1 MQNWL
6 LPEYIE
12 DILPAEAA
20 VIESLRARLLE
31 CFRVHGY
38 ALVHPPLVEYVES
51 LATGTGRDMDLQTFK
66 LIDRLSGRLM
76 GLRADISPQVA
87 RIDAHALNRQG
98 VARLC
103 YAGRVVHTTPDGL
116 GRSRELFQIGAEL
129 FGHAGIESDLEIQRL
144 LLTALKLA
152 GVSSVHVDLGHVA
165 ILRGLVR
172 LGACAPA
179 LESELFDALQAKD
192 IPTLEI
198 LTSSLAPAVRSA
210 LLALP
215 TLYGDREVLDRAREV
230 LPPVPEIAHAL
241 DELAQLADA
250 LRSSSCTV
258 CIDLAESRGYHY
270 HSGAVFSAYVSDWRK
285 TLARGGRYDEIGKA
299 FGRARPA
306 TGFSIDLREL
316 AGLLAMSQPAAAEC
330 AVLAPLDSDPAL
342 AQKIDALRAAGTVVI
357 TDLPG
362 HQASR
367 DELGCDRM
375 LVKRDGVWKIEPL
388 VAEKVS

>member
-12 DILPAEAA
+12 DILPVEAGA
-20 VIESLRARLLE
+20 IESLRARLLE

-38 ALVHPPLVEYVES
+38 ALVHPPLVEYIES

-66 LIDRLSGRLM
+66 LIDRLSGRTM

-103 YAGRVVHTTPDGL
+103 YAGRVVHTTPEGL
-116 GRSRELFQIGAEL
+116 GRTRELFQIGAEL

-144 LLTALKLA
+144 LLTALDLA
-152 GVSSVHVDLGHVA
+152 GVSSVHIDLGHVA
-165 ILRGLVR
+165 IFRALVR
-172 LGACAPA
+172 LGEFAPA
-179 LESELFDALQAKD
+179 LEGELFDALQAKD
-192 IPTLEI
+192 IPTLES
-198 LTSSLAPAVRSA
+198 LTSSLQRPLRDA

-215 TLYGDREVLDRAREV
+215 TLYGDRQVLERARSL
-230 LPPVPEIAHAL
+230 LPQAPEIARAL
-241 DELAQLADA
+241 DELDA
-250 LRSSSCTV
+250 LSGALASSSCAV
-258 CIDLAESRGYHY
+258 CIDLAELRGYHY
-270 HSGAVFSAYVSDWRK
+270 HSGAVFSAYANDWRK

-316 AGLLAMSQPAAAEC
+316 AGLMAKSHAEMIEQ
-330 AVLAPLDSDPAL
+330 AVLAPHDPDPEL
-342 AQKIDALRAAGTVVI
+342 ARSIAELRAAGTVVVI
-357 TDLPG
+357 DLPG

-367 DELGCDRM
+367 GELGCDRM
-375 LVKRDGVWKIEPL
+375 LVKRDGAWQLENL
-388 VAEKVS
+388 TNS